1 MKILVVS
8 DKESRKIW
16 DFYEPGMLY
25 KYDLIL
31 SCGDLNPHYMQFL
44 ATMSRAEVLYV
55 HGNHDEKYE
64 KIPPEGCEC
73 IDDRIYNFRGLRI
86 LGLGGCMRYKDDAK
100 FQCTEKEMERRIR
113 KLRFRLKRTK
123 GFDILIAHAPARGL
137 HDGSDLPHRGFQA
150 FIELMDEYHPKYFLH
165 GHVHK
170 DYSDGYKKVSS
181 YGDTVVINAYET
193 YELEIPDEEI
203 RTPKGGRVSVLFRGS
218 RLHQ

>member
-25 KYDLIL
+25 PYDLIL
-31 SCGDLNPHYMQFL
+31 SCGDLNPYYLQFL

-64 KIPPEGCEC
+64 KIPPEGCSA
-73 IDDRIYNFRGLRI
+73 IDDTIYNFRGLRI

-100 FQCTEKEMERRIR
+100 FQYTNKEMNRRVR
-113 KLRFRLKRTK
+113 KLRFSLKRNH
-123 GFDILIAHAPARGL
+123 GFDILLAHAPAEGL
-137 HDGSDLPHRGFQA
+137 NDGSDLPHKGFEA
-150 FIELMDEYHPKYFLH
+150 FLMLMDKYHPKYFLH

-170 DYSDGYKKVSS
+170 DYSDGYKKESR

-193 YELEIPDEEI
+193 YVLEIPDPEPQKKRFAI
-203 RTPKGGRVSVLFRGS
+203 RKRSV
-218 RLHQ
+218 